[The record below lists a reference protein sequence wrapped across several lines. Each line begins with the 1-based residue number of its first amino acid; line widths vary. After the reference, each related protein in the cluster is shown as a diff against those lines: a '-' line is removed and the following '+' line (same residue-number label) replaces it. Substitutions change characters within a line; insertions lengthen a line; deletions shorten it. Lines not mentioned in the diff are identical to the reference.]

1 MPFAEKLAEAIDH
14 HRVEARR
21 AFPHLLVMMQASALL
36 HQRQR
41 NVDSNGRL
49 LADIGDYQLAR
60 HLLVGPMARQ
70 LGGCVSEPARRF
82 LERLLE
88 WFGSATFTTTEAR
101 KRETGSRTAAYGWLI
116 ELAAGGLV
124 EQLSESRGS
133 KPPTWKV
140 ADNDGGHDAA
150 EGVLPPVEKVACGN

>member
-60 HLLVGPMARQ
+60 HLLVGPMARAV
-70 LGGCVSEPARRF
+70 GVPYDVRRA
-82 LERLLE
+82 
-88 WFGSATFTTTEAR
+88 GEALPGAVVGVVR
-101 KRETGSRTAAYGWLI
+101 QRDLHHHRGAETRDGFPN
-116 ELAAGGLV
+116 GGLRV
-124 EQLSESRGS
+124 
-133 KPPTWKV
+133 V
-140 ADNDGGHDAA
+140 D
-150 EGVLPPVEKVACGN
+150 